1 MLGHSP
7 KSVSDIYDVFA
18 KYVEGKVPHIPWCE
32 NPLQPESFLI
42 QRQLAQLN
50 RAGFLTINSQ
60 PAVDGIESSNQTFG
74 WGGKGGFVYQKAYC
88 ECFCSP
94 ENMKKLVEMVKANQ
108 SMNLYA
114 VNNISETV
122 QEGVELGGTTGKI
135 VDIEY
140 FVLACHCKLRQ
151 SLTVSSPIFSSISVD
166 MGRVSQPVSFGERKR

>member
-7 KSVSDIYDVFA
+7 KSVKDIYDVFA

-74 WGGKGGFVYQKAYC
+74 WGGKSGFVYQKAYC

-94 ENMKKLVEMVKANQ
+94 ENMKKLVEMVKENQ

-114 VNNISETV
+114 VNDMSETV
-122 QEGVELGGTTGKI
+122 QEGVELGGTTGKMVNI
-135 VDIEY
+135 IYLV
-140 FVLACHCKLRQ
+140 FAFHCKYSIL
-151 SLTVSSPIFSSISVD
+151 SLYSLLSTLN
-166 MGRVSQPVSFGERKR
+166 